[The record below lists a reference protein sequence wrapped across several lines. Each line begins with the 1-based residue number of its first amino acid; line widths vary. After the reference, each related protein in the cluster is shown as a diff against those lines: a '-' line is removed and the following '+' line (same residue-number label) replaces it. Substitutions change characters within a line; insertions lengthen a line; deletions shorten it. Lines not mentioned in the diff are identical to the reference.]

1 MIRSVPH
8 PTISFQNLFAL
19 SHRSRSMDGV
29 VIGLVAGVLLGT
41 VSGLLPGIHAN
52 TMAGILLGLQ
62 ASLAGILGEEGLA
75 AAMFAALITHTFLDT
90 IPSTFLGVPDADTAL
105 SVLPSHALCLEG
117 HGEEAVRTSA
127 LGAAWGLSFALPL
140 SLLCFYLLPPLQ
152 PFLDWG
158 IGILLVAVVGTM
170 ILSAESPRWGAAIF
184 FTSGILGIFTMQY
197 GYLAWHTLGGSALL
211 MPLLAGLF
219 GLPAL
224 LYSSHAG
231 IPAQTF
237 EGISTPLR
245 TIIPQSA
252 LGALAGVLV
261 GWLPGLSTA
270 TANGLLTRF
279 VSYDWDRRGYILATS
294 AASTSNAFVGLAAFF
309 ALGRE
314 RSGVIAAMAPLHLP
328 SPLVLAAVGCLAGGA
343 GYLLTVLLA
352 GSGSVL
358 QVLDGRALNCGVAGF
373 VTLITLIL
381 SGPFGLLVLL
391 LATLVGIAPYLID
404 IRKIFCM
411 GAILL
416 PVILYSFGLLTL

>member
-1 MIRSVPH
+1 ME
-8 PTISFQNLFAL
+8 
-19 SHRSRSMDGV
+19 GV
-29 VIGLVAGVLLGT
+29 VTGLIAGVLLGT
-41 VSGLLPGIHAN
+41 ISGLLPGIHAN

-62 ASLAGILGEEGLA
+62 AVLAGILGEEGLA
-75 AAMFAALITHTFLDT
+75 TAMFAALITHTFLDT

-140 SLLCFYLLPPLQ
+140 SLFCFYLLPPFQ
-152 PFLDWG
+152 PLLDWG
-158 IGILLVAVVGTM
+158 IGILLVAVVWAM
-170 ILSAESPRWGAAIF
+170 ILAAESPRWGAAIF

-197 GYLAWHTLGGSALL
+197 GYLAWHTLGGSTLL

-231 IPAQTF
+231 VPPQTF
-237 EGISTPLR
+237 EGISTPLG
-245 TIIPQSA
+245 TIISQSA

-279 VSYDWDRRGYILATS
+279 VSYDRDRRGYILATS

-314 RSGVIAAMAPLHLP
+314 RSGVIAAMAPL
-328 SPLVLAAVGCLAGGA
+328 
-343 GYLLTVLLA
+343 
-352 GSGSVL
+352 
-358 QVLDGRALNCGVAGF
+358 
-373 VTLITLIL
+373 
-381 SGPFGLLVLL
+381 
-391 LATLVGIAPYLID
+391 
-404 IRKIFCM
+404 
-411 GAILL
+411 
-416 PVILYSFGLLTL
+416 